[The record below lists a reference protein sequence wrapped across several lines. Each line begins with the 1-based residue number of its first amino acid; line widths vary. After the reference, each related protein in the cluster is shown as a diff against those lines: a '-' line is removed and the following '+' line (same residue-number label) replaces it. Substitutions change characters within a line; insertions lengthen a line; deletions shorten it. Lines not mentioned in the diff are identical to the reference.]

1 MLIAAVASNA
11 SFYCAAPA
19 PYTALLTSPCVPLKL
34 PKKPAAARRT
44 TAPPP
49 CSPIFADYCF
59 RCLSPYSALQKL
71 PKKPAP
77 ARFGRKLTATQKARA
92 THLCIDCGYVSCVA
106 LAFGLPRTMGCALR
120 AAAARV
126 CIDCGYVSAAAAH
139 CDAVLWQCAAISHAL

>member
-44 TAPPP
+44 TATP
-49 CSPIFADYCF
+49 CSPPLLMIAIAFA
-59 RCLSPYSALQKL
+59 CLYVCAPQKL

-92 THLCIDCGYVSCVA
+92 PHLCIDCGYVSCVA